1 MGDLD
6 QRFIQKIVKF
16 SINDV
21 EVVAKTAEYLLKIG
35 LVYCTRSN
43 TQNNFFVYLN
53 GPANTLATGV
63 RWAQDKFNTAL
74 EKKVTY
80 IAIDINSYL
89 LDFEEGDDYVD
100 EPTMSLVSFEVFNA
114 DLTAL
119 VDFVDRAS
127 ELLRPY
133 NLAEVKLILSNANG
147 LEHSNPTF
155 NYYENKL
162 YKLVWATIDYDEQK
176 KMVPGTNDNEL
187 DYDELPVNF
196 R

>member
-35 LVYCTRSN
+35 LIYCTRSN

-53 GPANTLATGV
+53 GPANTLATAV
-63 RWAQDKFNTAL
+63 RWTQDIFNTAL

-89 LDFEEGDDYVD
+89 LDFEEGDGYVD
-100 EPTMSLVSFEVFNA
+100 EPTMSLVSFEVFNT

-133 NLAEVKLILSNANG
+133 IRAEVKLILSNANG
-147 LEHSNPTF
+147 LEHSNPAF

-176 KMVPGTNDNEL
+176 KMVPGTNDDEL